1 MNPFFIFI
9 LSFCFSFIILIFSL
23 NFLKKNFADIPNS
36 RSSHEIIKPNGG
48 GFIFVL
54 NSLISSII
62 NSNYLF
68 LLNFPLS
75 IISLIDDKFN
85 LSRKVRLSF
94 HLLTAFSLMI
104 YLIPQDYSFFLPR
117 VFIFPILLLL
127 GTSIINF
134 SNFMDGIDGLVG
146 GCYFIIFIMASI
158 RIDTI
163 YIPLAASI
171 LAFLIL
177 NWHPSKLFMGDIG
190 STFLGAMFFTVLLQ
204 CKSLLEGF
212 AFLLISIP
220 LMIDALICIL
230 KRYKNGK
237 NIFKPHRDHLYQRLM
252 DNNFPTNKISLIYI
266 FSTLLISLSYLFFGI
281 YVAIISSFLVLIF
294 GIIVDKKFAIK
305 FT

>member
-1 MNPFFIFI
+1 MNPFFIFS
-9 LSFCFSFIILIFSL
+9 LSFFFSFIILIFSL

-36 RSSHEIIKPNGG
+36 RSSHDIIKPNGG

-54 NSLISSII
+54 SSLISSII

-190 STFLGAMFFTVLLQ
+190 STFLGAMFFTVLLK
-204 CKSLLEGF
+204 CNSLLEGF

-281 YVAIISSFLVLIF
+281 YVAVISSFLVLIF